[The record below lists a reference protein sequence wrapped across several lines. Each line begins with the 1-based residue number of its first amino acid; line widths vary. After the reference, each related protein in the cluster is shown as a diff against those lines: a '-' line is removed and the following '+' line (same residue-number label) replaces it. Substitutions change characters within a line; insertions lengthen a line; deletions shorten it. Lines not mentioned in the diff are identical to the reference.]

1 MCHLTGYI
9 GKENCIPLLLDS
21 LEIQESIIGAQATG
35 LAFIENH
42 DVYMEKYIGPAKR
55 FRELHQ
61 LKKEPTIGIGHTR
74 YAIKNV
80 THAETNTQAKAHPF
94 WNSNEFFVTM
104 HNGTLTNYKQFVN
117 DLEEKGYKF
126 RSKSKFF
133 DKNLNREV
141 IDYCDSEIF
150 SYLLEEELKKTNDIQ
165 VAIRNSCKDFQ
176 GHFAFVVLHPKYPE
190 QIFLAN
196 WMQPMYLGYSEES
209 TFFSSFEI
217 GLSGMENIL
226 PCKCQPPH
234 NVLIT
239 LSKGDVSIERLL
251 NHHEPP
257 EFTPNEIEFEEAI
270 LNALKDNHNDIASIW
285 IFIQNNCRDIGLSP
299 GEFEQLSSING
310 YTFSPLIYNYLLEL
324 EKENRVVRKLE
335 YVWEGG
341 IKETPRYK
349 FYSK

>member
-1 MCHLTGYI
+1 MCHLAGYI

-42 DVYMEKYIGPAKR
+42 NVYMEKYIGPVKR

-61 LKKEPTIGIGHTR
+61 LKNEPTIGIGHTR

-80 THAETNTQAKAHPF
+80 RLTETNTQAKAHPF
-94 WNSNEFFVTM
+94 WNSNELFVTM
-104 HNGTLTNYKQFVN
+104 HNGTLTNYKQFVS
-117 DLEEKGYKF
+117 DLEEKGDKF

-133 DKNLNREV
+133 DKNLNQEV
-141 IDYCDSEIF
+141 VDYCDSEIF
-150 SYLLEEELKKTNDIQ
+150 SYLLEEELKKTTDIRK
-165 VAIRNSCKDFQ
+165 VIKNSCKDFQ

-217 GLSGMENIL
+217 GFSGIEKIL
-226 PCKCQPPH
+226 TYKCQPPH

-239 LSKGDVSIERLL
+239 LSEGDILIERLL
-251 NHHEPP
+251 NHREPP
-257 EFTPNEIEFEEAI
+257 EFTPNETEFKEVI
-270 LNALKDNHNDIASIW
+270 LNAMKNNHNDIASIW
-285 IFIQNNCRDIGLSP
+285 VFIQNNSKDIGLSP
-299 GEFEQLSSING
+299 DEFEQLSSING
-310 YTFSPLIYNYLLEL
+310 YTFSPLIYKYLLEMGK
-324 EKENRVVRKLE
+324 EKRVVRKLE